1 MIAQNLRM
9 TFLFD
14 IGNVLLR
21 FDYKESLFALIPP
34 HLGEAQERLRLLDE
48 KRDDLES
55 GKISAADFTEWSL
68 ATLGSEASPEE
79 FVAAWRSIFQP
90 IPETWALAERLA
102 AQGHRLILFS
112 NINPI
117 HSPWIYDAY
126 PIFSQFHGAVMSF
139 EIGVMKPH
147 TAFYEKAIEIYE
159 LVPAETAY
167 IDDLPANI
175 AAGQAAGFH
184 CHTYDHRNHEALED
198 WVAALLS
205 RKA

>member
-1 MIAQNLRM
+1 M

-34 HLGEAQERLRLLDE
+34 HLGDAQERLRLLDE

-55 GKISAADFTEWSL
+55 GRISAEEFTQWSL
-68 ATLGSEASPEE
+68 ATLESNASPEE
-79 FVAAWRSIFQP
+79 FVTAWRSIFTP
-90 IPETWALAERLA
+90 IAGTWELAEKLA
-102 AQGHRLILFS
+102 AAGHRLILFS

-117 HSPWIYDAY
+117 HSPWIYEAY
-126 PIFSQFHGAVMSF
+126 PIFSHFHGAVMSF

-147 TAFYEKAIEIYE
+147 ADFYERAIELYQLI
-159 LVPAETAY
+159 PADTAY

-175 AAGQAAGFH
+175 AAGQAYGFH
-184 CHTYDHRNHEALED
+184 CHTYDHQRHDKLEL
-198 WVAALLS
+198 WVEELLA
-205 RKA
+205 KQA